1 MQQLRQRVV
10 ASYHLGPL
18 DADETRGYIEHRL
31 RTVGWQGTPGFGDDA
46 FAELHRFTGGIPRR
60 LNTTCD
66 RLLLFG
72 FLEEKNHFGEA
83 EVNEV
88 IADLRNEIAH
98 QDFSGP
104 SGLNG
109 QPAAERT
116 ATNEDTARLLQR
128 VEQMERSV
136 NRILPIV
143 RKILYAVSERQAA
156 AEDGSLPGNPEI
168 TH

>member
-1 MQQLRQRVV
+1 
-10 ASYHLGPL
+10 
-18 DADETRGYIEHRL
+18 
-31 RTVGWQGTPGFGDDA
+31 VGWQGNPGFDSEA
-46 FAELHRFTGGIPRR
+46 FAALHRFAGGIPRR

-72 FLEEKNHFGEA
+72 FLEEKSHFGEA

-88 IADLRNEIAH
+88 IFDLKNEVAH
-98 QDFSGP
+98 QDFQGP
-104 SGLNG
+104 TGVNTPT
-109 QPAAERT
+109 PAGGAPS
-116 ATNEDTARLLQR
+116 NEDMAKLAQR

-143 RKILYAVSERQAA
+143 RKILFTVTEKHAA
-156 AEDGSLPGNPEI
+156 DDDGTLSDIHGI

>member
-1 MQQLRQRVV
+1 
-10 ASYHLGPL
+10 
-18 DADETRGYIEHRL
+18 
-31 RTVGWQGTPGFGDDA
+31 VGWKGSPDFDDEA

-72 FLEEKNHFGEA
+72 FLEEKNHFGAA

-88 IADLRNEIAH
+88 ISDLKSEVAH
-98 QDFSGP
+98 QDFQGP
-104 SGLNG
+104 TGVSH
-109 QPAAERT
+109 QTPAAG
-116 ATNEDTARLLQR
+116 AQPSEDTVRLVQR

-143 RKILYAVSERQAA
+143 RKILYTVSERHAVA
-156 AEDGSLPGNPEI
+156 DEGLPPDHPDA